1 MLNKSLLVVLGIV
14 SLVWIGYVGISLVNF
29 TSDPKPES
37 VFNTKDN
44 SIIVIHKSTEI
55 DFTDPRIKLL
65 EEVPF
70 YLQLLSQTERVQHF
84 YFSSN
89 RRLVLMERS
98 KPWTFS
104 NIEAYAAKLNLGAT
118 FSESNKKV
126 KFSNGWFGYYSNKFF
141 YLSDKEIDLVDLK
154 IIDWKYI
161 DRKSSCSI
169 VSKNNSSNFEIEN
182 AYFIN
187 GKTIAY
193 TSHSNKNS
201 LPLIA
206 DQEIFQDVI
215 PIDFDEY
222 EFFEKNYLKRI
233 VEKETFF
240 DDWVK
245 YGIAKIT
252 KDNQEC
258 LVADFETGEQPLESI
273 CDYLKIDHPNER
285 RLKVNTLNLPESILS
300 NQDVIIETH
309 NNLVFISSSQNFI
322 NNLIGNY
329 EIGNSLAQSTVKK
342 EKIFSK
348 SPKKIS
354 YRKVTNEYCL
364 SSSALNKSLH
374 SVRIQLKDEEISE
387 EKAQE
392 EASLS
397 PIRLDAQIQSLLA
410 IPNSSLIVTSTESN
424 NIQISSKKQI
434 TWNKQL
440 PQKQVGEIQYNSIGS
455 QLAIAHENGF
465 VWFNS
470 SGTVLLE
477 QEIQGIKSS
486 PVLFTWRG
494 ESCIGVIGNSGFVY
508 FNSKGKQVQ
517 RTSIS
522 GELTNSKIL
531 MQVKKGELYAH
542 VVTNKEW
549 ICVNTSRQRI
559 VFRKN
564 IGEGEWF
571 LSKIDASVFVYGL
584 NKKQFVRYT
593 ENGTKS
599 MLVGNCSK
607 IVSSETSSNTYYGV
621 LQGNT
626 VYVIQSSNGTILAQ
640 FKTTLKE
647 IEDIEIQQR
656 KNGRLI
662 VGLIDGIANNC
673 YLYQLNGTELTK
685 QSYEGSGKIALQNT
699 NEGTLILSSQA
710 NGYLVRYPIQN

>member
-1 MLNKSLLVVLGIV
+1 MLNKSLLVVLGII
-14 SLVWIGYVGISLVNF
+14 SLVWIGYVGISLVDF
-29 TSDPKPES
+29 TSEPKPES
-37 VFNTKDN
+37 VFNSNDK
-44 SIIVIHKSTEI
+44 SIIVIHKPTEI
-55 DFTDPRIKLL
+55 DFTDSRIKLL

-89 RRLVLMERS
+89 RKLVLMERS

-104 NIEAYAAKLNLGAT
+104 IIEAYATKLNLGAT

-126 KFSNGWFGYYSNKFF
+126 KFSNGWFGYYSNKYF
-141 YLSDKEIDLVDLK
+141 YLSEKEIDLEDSKL
-154 IIDWKYI
+154 IDWKYV
-161 DRKSSCSI
+161 DRKSSSSI
-169 VSKNNSSNFEIEN
+169 VTKKKIAEFEIEN

-193 TSHSNKNS
+193 LSYSNEKS
-201 LPLIA
+201 LPLVA
-206 DQEIFQDVI
+206 DQEVFQDVI
-215 PIDFDEY
+215 PIDFDTY
-222 EFFEKNYLKRI
+222 EFYEKAYLSRLAKNKT
-233 VEKETFF
+233 VF

-252 KDNQEC
+252 KDDQEC

-273 CDYLKIDHPNER
+273 CDFLKIDHPNEQK
-285 RLKVNTLNLPESILS
+285 LKVKDLNLPFNLLKSRNI
-300 NQDVIIETH
+300 IIEIH

-329 EIGNSLAQSTVKK
+329 EIGNTLAQSTVKK
-342 EKIFSK
+342 EKLFSK

-354 YRKVTNEYCL
+354 YRQVTNEFCL
-364 SSSALNKSLH
+364 STSALNKSIH

-387 EKAQE
+387 EQAQE

-397 PIRLDAQIQSLLA
+397 PIRLDAQINSLIA
-410 IPNSSLIVTSTESN
+410 IPNSTTVVTTTESN
-424 NIQISSKKQI
+424 SIQISSKKQI
-434 TWNKQL
+434 IWSKQM
-440 PQKQVGEIQYNSIGS
+440 PQKQIGEIQYNSIGN
-455 QLAIAHENGF
+455 QLAVSHESGF
-465 VWFNS
+465 VWFNT
-470 SGTVLLE
+470 SGTILLE
-477 QEIQGIKSS
+477 QEIQSVKSS
-486 PVLFTWRG
+486 PTLFTWRG
-494 ESCIGVIGNSGFVY
+494 ESCIGLIANSGFVY

-517 RTSIS
+517 KTSLS
-522 GELTNSKIL
+522 GDLNNSKIL

-542 VVTNKEW
+542 IVTEKEW
-549 ICVNTSRQRI
+549 ICLNTSRQRV

-571 LSKIDASVFVYGL
+571 LSKMDANVFVYGI

-593 ENGTKS
+593 ENGSKS

-607 IVSSETSSNTYYGV
+607 IVCSETSNNSYYGV
-621 LQGNT
+621 LQGSSI
-626 VYVIQSSNGTILAQ
+626 YVIQSSNGTILAQ